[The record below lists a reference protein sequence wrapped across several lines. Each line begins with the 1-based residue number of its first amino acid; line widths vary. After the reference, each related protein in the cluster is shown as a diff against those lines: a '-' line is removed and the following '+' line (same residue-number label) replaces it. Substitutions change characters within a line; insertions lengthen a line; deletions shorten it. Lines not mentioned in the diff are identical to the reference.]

1 MFDKYLKERDQIKR
15 NTGVYFHTDKL
26 KITYLGKPQNIEEA
40 KQMIKDL
47 TTKIPQA
54 KDNIYIDDGMHKFV
68 FEKKAELQQI
78 TGPRQVR
85 TFIGKDN
92 IQVTGQQNQI
102 DAVKPLIMQWLAKI
116 KASLYTETI

>member
-15 NTGVYFHTDKL
+15 DTGVYFHTDKL